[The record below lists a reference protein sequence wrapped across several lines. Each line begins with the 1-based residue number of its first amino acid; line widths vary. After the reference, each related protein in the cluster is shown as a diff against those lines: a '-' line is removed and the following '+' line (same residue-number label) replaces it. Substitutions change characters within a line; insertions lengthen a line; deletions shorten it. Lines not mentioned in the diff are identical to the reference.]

1 MVYRQ
6 IPMNQLNQGKLVV
19 RGVAGGVVQMRRK
32 MLQKILIAT
41 YLGIDRYTKPTSQT
55 PTCRMP
61 VRFTPL
67 LPFGMTMNT
76 EMMYGKVI
84 QTAVPTPKNG
94 QRQLKPGSS
103 SCPKSLRAA

>member
-6 IPMNQLNQGKLVV
+6 IPMNQLNRGKLVV
-19 RGVAGGVVQMRRK
+19 WDVVEGVVRMRGK
-32 MLQKILIAT
+32 VFQKILIAIC
-41 YLGIDRYTKPTSQT
+41 LGIDRYTKPTSQT

-61 VRFTPL
+61 VHFTPL

-76 EMMYGKVI
+76 EMMYGRAI
-84 QTAVPTPKNG
+84 QTAVPTLKNG

-103 SCPKSLRAA
+103 SCPKFLQVA